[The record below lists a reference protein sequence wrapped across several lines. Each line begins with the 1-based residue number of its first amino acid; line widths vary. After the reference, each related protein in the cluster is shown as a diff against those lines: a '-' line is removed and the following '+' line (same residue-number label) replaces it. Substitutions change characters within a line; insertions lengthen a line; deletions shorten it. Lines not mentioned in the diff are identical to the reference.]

1 MFKTGDK
8 VYLRDQEGHWKIP
21 AMVRSQRKHQGF
33 DTPSFLLR
41 NLTTGTTTTWNERD
55 IRKFPGDA
63 NQTADTTNMSADSEN
78 VITGIM
84 KHNECMKDPD
94 SQTADIREQS
104 GRSTSGISTAHID
117 TDSHSSFSPE
127 TYYSSESKETFEEQV
142 CSLEVPGH
150 IAWAKEIQVIYYQ
163 EPQVRSVQKLLH
175 HFANRPRR
183 NEHLE
188 QRQEE
193 AEDEA
198 GEGN

>member
-1 MFKTGDK
+1 
-8 VYLRDQEGHWKIP
+8 
-21 AMVRSQRKHQGF
+21 
-33 DTPSFLLR
+33 
-41 NLTTGTTTTWNERD
+41 
-55 IRKFPGDA
+55 
-63 NQTADTTNMSADSEN
+63 MSADSEN

-84 KHNECMKDPD
+84 KHNECMKGPE
-94 SQTADIREQS
+94 SQTADSREQS
-104 GRSTSGISTAHID
+104 GRSTGGISTAHVD
-117 TDSHSSFSPE
+117 TNSHSSFSPE

-142 CSLEVPGH
+142 CSLEVPRH

-175 HFANRPRR
+175 HFANCPRR

-198 GEGN
+198 GEGNQ

>member
-1 MFKTGDK
+1 
-8 VYLRDQEGHWKIP
+8 
-21 AMVRSQRKHQGF
+21 
-33 DTPSFLLR
+33 
-41 NLTTGTTTTWNERD
+41 
-55 IRKFPGDA
+55 
-63 NQTADTTNMSADSEN
+63 MSADSEN

-84 KHNECMKDPD
+84 KHNECMKGPG
-94 SQTADIREQS
+94 SQTADNREQS
-104 GRSTSGISTAHID
+104 GRSIDGISTAHISA
-117 TDSHSSFSPE
+117 DSHSSFSPE
-127 TYYSSESKETFEEQV
+127 TYYSSESKEAFEEQA

-198 GEGN
+198 GEGNQEESDRRRRVGRGRHNFNRGSDAPRGGGKTQ